1 MMLVAIPLAIFL
13 EARSSSLTQSSSA
26 SPVATVGLAS
36 SDTSITS
43 GPDDQS
49 ADAATINPTAKSSPA
64 AEPEIVV
71 TGSLSDRRE
80 DPLFKANETSFA
92 TAQKVDAAL
101 VRPVSVA
108 YKHGL
113 PKPVRD
119 GLHNFLENLH
129 QPDVAINYLLQLKPG
144 KAIETV
150 ARFGIN
156 TTIGVVGLFDIA
168 KRKPFNLPDRPNG
181 LADTLGY
188 YGVKPG
194 PFLYLP
200 LLGPTTV
207 RDLFGLLIDRSLLPF
222 ALGAPFTKPAYN
234 ITSGTIKALDHR
246 VRFDEQFQARSA
258 TGNPYAAMRAYYL
271 DTREQEIAALH
282 SHRRR
287 DSKRADTKSAGAISS
302 AASKMAPR
310 TAKRKMPNIPPI
322 SVFPI

>member
-1 MMLVAIPLAIFL
+1 MLVAIPLAIFL
-13 EARSSSLTQSSSA
+13 EARPSGLTQSSSA
-26 SPVATVGLAS
+26 SPVATVGQAS
-36 SDTSITS
+36 PDTSLTS
-43 GPDDQS
+43 GPDGQS
-49 ADAATINPTAKSSPA
+49 PDAATGNPTGTASSA
-64 AEPEIVV
+64 ADPEIIV

-92 TAQKVDAAL
+92 TTQKVDAAV
-101 VRPVSVA
+101 VRPVSLA

-156 TTIGVVGLFDIA
+156 TTIGVAGLFDIA
-168 KRKPFNLPDRPNG
+168 RRKPFNLPDRPNG

-207 RDLFGLLIDRSLLPF
+207 RDLFGLVIDRSLLPF
-222 ALGAPFTKPAYN
+222 AIGAPFTKPAYN
-234 ITSGTIKALDHR
+234 ITSGTIKTLDHR

-258 TGNPYAAMRAYYL
+258 SGNPYAAMRAFYL
-271 DTREQEIAALH
+271 DTREREIAALH
-282 SHRRR
+282 SHRRKDR
-287 DSKRADTKSAGAISS
+287 KNATVDTSS
-302 AASKMAPR
+302 AMPGDPPQIAPK
-310 TAKRKMPNIPPI
+310 TEKRELQYIPPI

>member
-1 MMLVAIPLAIFL
+1 MFLEGKPSSLGLKSSAIPITTAGQASLN
-13 EARSSSLTQSSSA
+13 SSV
-26 SPVATVGLAS
+26 P
-36 SDTSITS
+36 S
-43 GPDDQS
+43 GPDGQIP
-49 ADAATINPTAKSSPA
+49 DAAAFDPVENSSTN

-71 TGSLSDRRE
+71 TGSKSDRKE
-80 DPLFKANETSFA
+80 DPLNKANEISYA
-92 TAQKVDAAL
+92 AVQKMDAAV
-101 VRPVSVA
+101 VRPVSLA

-156 TTIGVVGLFDIA
+156 TTIGIAGLFDIA
-168 KRKPFNLPDRPNG
+168 KRKPFNLPDRHNG

-207 RDLFGLLIDRSLLPF
+207 RDLFGLVSIDRSYPLRL
-222 ALGAPFTKPAYN
+222 
-234 ITSGTIKALDHR
+234 
-246 VRFDEQFQARSA
+246 
-258 TGNPYAAMRAYYL
+258 
-271 DTREQEIAALH
+271 ALH
-282 SHRRR
+282 SQ
-287 DSKRADTKSAGAISS
+287 SL
-302 AASKMAPR
+302 R
-310 TAKRKMPNIPPI
+310 TTSPPAR
-322 SVFPI
+322 